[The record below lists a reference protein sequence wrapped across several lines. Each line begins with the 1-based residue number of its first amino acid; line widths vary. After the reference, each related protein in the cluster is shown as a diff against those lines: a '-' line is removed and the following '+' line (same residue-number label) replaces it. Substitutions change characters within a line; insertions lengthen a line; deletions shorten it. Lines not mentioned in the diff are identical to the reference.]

1 MIHLLPLS
9 SEFAIYQTD
18 DASKLPPA
26 LAQADFYS
34 FTRTTDEISV
44 VSSVVSEFEGVKC
57 DKTWRGFVVEGI
69 LDFALVGILHD
80 ITQVLKQHGIS
91 VFVISTYNTDYV
103 FVKKENFDKTAEIFR
118 KSKTIFLKK

>member
-1 MIHLLPLS
+1 MIRLLPLS

-18 DASKLPPA
+18 DAAKLPQSVT
-26 LAQADFYS
+26 QADFYS
-34 FTRTTDEISV
+34 FTRTAHEISV
-44 VSSVVSEFEGVKC
+44 VSSFVGEFEGVLC

-80 ITQVLKQHGIS
+80 ITQPLKLHGIS

-103 FVKKENFDKTAEIFR
+103 FVKKENFDKAAEIFR
-118 KSKTIFLKK
+118 NLENIVLVE